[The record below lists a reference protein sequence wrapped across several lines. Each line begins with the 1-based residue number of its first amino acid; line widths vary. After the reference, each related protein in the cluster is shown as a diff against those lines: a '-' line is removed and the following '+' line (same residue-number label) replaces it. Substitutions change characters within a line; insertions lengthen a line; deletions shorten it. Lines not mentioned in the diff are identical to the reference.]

1 MTEHPVAGGTE
12 APTGMTS
19 LCPVLATLRGFLAH
33 GSRRRIKKM
42 MRRANLT
49 VILESWKL
57 TPPPASSGPWGKS
70 DVLRVLRLLIARGPN
85 GLSAGELAD
94 QVGMPASTTSFHL
107 SALERAGLVVATRQ
121 RQQIIYALR
130 VNALRELL
138 AFLTEACCGGHP
150 ELCGDIA
157 QLWPAALE
165 ESSSMTP
172 AFNVL
177 FLCTRN
183 SARSIMA
190 EAILNRF
197 AGERFHAYSAGSD
210 PADAP
215 MPEVLEK
222 LRALGHDV
230 SGLHSKSWNLFTG
243 PDAPVLDFVMGLC
256 DTFNGQACPDFG
268 DKVVTASW
276 SLPDPAKFT
285 GSDRRACGAAERALW
300 RALPPDHDFRQ
311 PALREARPDGGARSS
326 RRDRRRAGRRPD
338 ARSGEVSHASRN

>member
-1 MTEHPVAGGTE
+1 MEIESAARVFGALGQE
-12 APTGMTS
+12 
-19 LCPVLATLRGFLAH
+19 
-33 GSRRRIKKM
+33 RR
-42 MRRANLT
+42 L
-49 VILESWKL
+49 S
-57 TPPPASSGPWGKS
+57 
-70 DVLRVLRLLIARGPN
+70 VLRLLIARGSN

-130 VNALRELL
+130 VSALRELI

-157 QLWPAALE
+157 QLWPASLE
-165 ESSSMTP
+165 ERSSMTP

-215 MPEVLEK
+215 IPEVLEK
-222 LRALGHDV
+222 LRVVGHDV
-230 SGLHSKSWNLFTG
+230 SGLHSKSWHLFTG
-243 PDAPVLDFVMGLC
+243 PDAPVLDFVIGLC

-268 DKVVTASW
+268 DKAVTASW
-276 SLPDPAKFT
+276 SLPACHVHRL
-285 GSDRRACGAAERALW
+285 DRRACGLVERALR
-300 RALPPDHDFRQ
+300 RALSADHDFCQ
-311 PALREARPDGGARSS
+311 PAFRQARPHGGARSS
-326 RRDRRRAGRRPD
+326 
-338 ARSGEVSHASRN
+338 